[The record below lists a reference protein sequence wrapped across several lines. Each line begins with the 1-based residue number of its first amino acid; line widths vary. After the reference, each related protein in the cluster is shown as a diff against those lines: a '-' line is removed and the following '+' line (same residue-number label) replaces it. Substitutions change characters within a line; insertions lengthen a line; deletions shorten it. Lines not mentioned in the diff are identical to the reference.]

1 MNAQCIRVLIEFRS
15 VECYF
20 RSFVISIP
28 MCVPVVILVNAT
40 MNRVVKLVL
49 AASVILSCMY
59 YLTISSVSL
68 SGEEYRQ
75 ESPRDPRIDPRKML
89 DSVTESSSQTKAKM
103 NMEQLVRLMQNG
115 SWPVS
120 YIKQLS
126 NREVTDV
133 ARLFNVPGLSPNCGP
148 LQRQFL
154 QFPAR
159 HIINDHL
166 YVKGRGVIIKHFQ
179 TCKQMS
185 FKKQNDVVGLVSFP
199 GSGNSW
205 VRQLLETST
214 GVYTGSIYNDK
225 SYVTAG
231 MIGEGIKSKCVI
243 AVKSHHCNNLK
254 TFSKMIY
261 VVRNPFDAILA
272 EFTRL
277 KKKHANAST
286 SHVAGLDNSYF
297 GKFMYT

>member
-1 MNAQCIRVLIEFRS
+1 MNS
-15 VECYF
+15 
-20 RSFVISIP
+20 
-28 MCVPVVILVNAT
+28 T

-49 AASVILSCMY
+49 AASVVLLCMH
-59 YLTISSVSL
+59 YLTISSGSL
-68 SGEEYRQ
+68 SGEDQYRH
-75 ESPRDPRIDPRKML
+75 ESSRDLRRRARRRDPQKML
-89 DSVTESSSQTKAKM
+89 NNVAKSSPQTKVKM
-103 NMEQLVRLMQNG
+103 NTKQLVRLMQNG
-115 SWPVS
+115 SWPIS
-120 YIKQLS
+120 YINQLS
-126 NREVTDV
+126 NREVAEV

-214 GVYTGSIYNDK
+214 GVYTGSIYDDK

-231 MIGEGIKSKCVI
+231 MIGEGINSSKCVI
-243 AVKSHHCNNLK
+243 AVKSHNCNNLQM
-254 TFSKMIY
+254 FSKMIY
-261 VVRNPFDAILA
+261 IVRNPFDAILA

-277 KKKHANAST
+277 KKTHENEST
-286 SHVAGLDNSYF
+286 AHIAGLDTSYF
-297 GKFMYT
+297 GKFIKFVEIYYSLVCISPIFELLH